1 MKETP
6 FLQAHPEMI
15 AQFKSMPF
23 LSSFG
28 ETHLKQILT
37 SSKIRIFGEGEI
49 IIEEGANDRW
59 VYILMSGEVTVS
71 RKGGHI
77 ANFSAAGEIFGELA
91 LVSNDRRSATVVA
104 IRGATCLAI
113 DAAVINTGQEADR
126 AVFLAII
133 YRLLSETL
141 GQRVRQCNA
150 EISNMRLEIDMLKA
164 SLISSKG

>member
-6 FLQAHPEMI
+6 FLQAHAEMI

-37 SSKIRIFGEGEI
+37 SSKIRIYAEGES

-77 ANFSAAGEIFGELA
+77 AHFSSTGEIFGELA
-91 LVSNDRRSATVVA
+91 LVSDERRSATVVA
-104 IRGATCLAI
+104 VHGATCLAI
-113 DAAVINTGQEADR
+113 DAGVISTGQESDR

-141 GQRVRQCNA
+141 GQRVRLCNI
-150 EISNMRLEIDMLKA
+150 EISKMRLEIDMLKA
-164 SLISSKG
+164 TLISTKG